1 MEPISTYAGNALI
14 VAGSRK
20 IPNRARKRS
29 CRLDALL
36 AISKLQKR
44 HPGPLS
50 LDELF
55 KEMQSL
61 GSPYRKETLRRI
73 ALYDIAGRKAGTHSA
88 HKDLVILPDGRRDLL
103 R

>member
-1 MEPISTYAGNALI
+1 MEPISTYANNALI
-14 VAGSRK
+14 VANSRK
-20 IPNRARKRS
+20 IPNNNRKHS

-36 AISKLQKR
+36 AISRLQKR
-44 HPGPLS
+44 RPGPFS

-73 ALYDIAGRKAGTHSA
+73 ALYDMADRKAGTHVA
-88 HKDLVILPDGRRDLL
+88 YKDLVILPDGRLDLFK
-103 R
+103 

>member
-1 MEPISTYAGNALI
+1 MEPISTYANNALI

-20 IPNRARKRS
+20 IPNNDRKHS

-44 HPGPLS
+44 RPGPFS

-73 ALYDIAGRKAGTHSA
+73 ALYDMAGRKAGTHSA
-88 HKDLVILPDGRRDLL
+88 YKDLVILPDGRLDLL